1 MSQVMPRVLR
11 GNLHT
16 QSGKSLLPWLAGLAA
31 LIAGLVIASLVFR
44 PPAPPQLSAGAT
56 RLEPPR
62 ALGEFALTDHHGA
75 AFDPERLRGRW
86 SFLFF
91 GYTHCPDIC
100 PTTLTSLNAAA
111 RAIAALP
118 KAPPVPQYVFV
129 SIDPERDTP
138 EQLGKFVPYFNRD
151 FLGVTGTPAA
161 IAEFTRQLSV
171 MYLKVNGERPDGYLM
186 DHSAAILLLDPQ
198 GRFHALFSP
207 PFDPRAMADDYL
219 RLTDYYEA
227 IQ

>member
-1 MSQVMPRVLR
+1 MRTD
-11 GNLHT
+11 LHLP
-16 QSGKSLLPWLAGLAA
+16 SGKVLLPWLAAIAA
-31 LIAGLVIASLVFR
+31 LFAGIVAASLLLR
-44 PPAPPQLSAGAT
+44 PPAPPQLSDSVT

-62 ALGEFALTDHHGA
+62 HLGDFALTDHHGA
-75 AFDPERLRGRW
+75 AFDAQRLAGRW
-86 SFLFF
+86 SFVFF

-100 PTTLTSLNAAA
+100 PTTLTSLNVAA
-111 RAIAALP
+111 RTIAALP
-118 KAPPVPQYVFV
+118 DAPPTPQYVFV

-138 EQLGKFVPYFNRD
+138 EQLGKFIPYFNRE

-161 IAEFTRQLSV
+161 IADFTRQLSV
-171 MYLKVNGERPDGYLM
+171 MYLKVDGERPDGYLM

-219 RLTDYYEA
+219 RLTQYYEA
-227 IQ
+227 TQ

>member
-1 MSQVMPRVLR
+1 MRTTPHSR
-11 GNLHT
+11 
-16 QSGKSLLPWLAGLAA
+16 SGRILLPLLVAAAA
-31 LIAGLVIASLVFR
+31 LLGGVIAANLLWQA
-44 PPAPPQLSAGAT
+44 PAPPLLSDSVT

-62 ALGEFALTDHHGA
+62 ALGDFVLTDHHGA
-75 AFDPERLRGRW
+75 VFDAQRLAGRW

-100 PTTLTSLNAAA
+100 PTTLTSLNVAA
-111 RAIAALP
+111 RTIAALP
-118 KAPPVPQYVFV
+118 DAPPAPQYVFV

-138 EQLGKFVPYFNRD
+138 EQLGKFIPYFNRE

-161 IAEFTRQLSV
+161 IADFTRQLSV
-171 MYLKVNGERPDGYLM
+171 MYLKVDGERPDGYLM

-207 PFDPRAMADDYL
+207 PFDPRAMAEDYL
-219 RLTDYYEA
+219 NLTQYYEA
-227 IQ
+227 TQ

>member
-1 MSQVMPRVLR
+1 MRINV
-11 GNLHT
+11 HF

-31 LIAGLVIASLVFR
+31 LIAGVVLASLLLK
-44 PPAPPQLSAGAT
+44 PAAPPPLSAGVT

-62 ALGEFALTDHHGA
+62 ALNGFALTDHHGT
-75 AFDPERLRGRW
+75 AFDPSRLRGRW
-86 SFLFF
+86 TFMFF

-111 RAIAALP
+111 RAIDALP
-118 KAPPVPQYVFV
+118 KAPPQPQYVFV

-138 EQLGKFVPYFNRD
+138 EQLGKFVPYFNSA
-151 FLGVTGTPAA
+151 FLGVTGTPEA

-171 MYLKVNGERPDGYLM
+171 MYLKVDGDRPDGYLM

-219 RLTDYYEA
+219 HLTDYYEA
-227 IQ
+227 TQ

>member
-1 MSQVMPRVLR
+1 MRK
-11 GNLHT
+11 NLPA
-16 QSGKSLLPWLAGLAA
+16 QSGNTQLLLLAGLVA
-31 LIAGLVIASLVFR
+31 LIAGVVLASLLLK
-44 PPAPPQLSAGAT
+44 PPAPPQLSAGVT

-62 ALGEFALTDHHGA
+62 DLGPFSLTDHHGA
-75 AFDPERLRGRW
+75 PFDATRLRGRW
-86 SFLFF
+86 TFMFF

-118 KAPPVPQYVFV
+118 EPRTVPQYVFV

-151 FLGVTGTPAA
+151 FLGVTGTPDA

-171 MYLKVNGERPDGYLM
+171 MYLRVDDGRPKDGYLM
-186 DHSAAILLLDPQ
+186 DHSASILLLDPQ

-219 RLTDYYEA
+219 RLTHYYEA

>member
-1 MSQVMPRVLR
+1 MRE
-11 GNLHT
+11 NLPA
-16 QSGKSLLPWLAGLAA
+16 QSGNTLLLLLAGLAA
-31 LIAGLVIASLVFR
+31 LIAGAVLASLLLR
-44 PPAPPQLSAGAT
+44 PPAAPELSAGVT

-62 ALGEFALTDHHGA
+62 VLGDFGLTDHHGA
-75 AFDPERLRGRW
+75 NFGPQRLRGQW
-86 SFLFF
+86 TFMFF

-118 KAPPVPQYVFV
+118 EPPPAPQYVFV

-171 MYLKVNGERPDGYLM
+171 MYLKVNEERGEGYLM
-186 DHSAAILLLDPQ
+186 DHSAAILLLDPE

-207 PFDPRAMADDYL
+207 PFDPRAMAEDYL
-219 RLTDYYEA
+219 RLTHYYEA
-227 IQ
+227 TR